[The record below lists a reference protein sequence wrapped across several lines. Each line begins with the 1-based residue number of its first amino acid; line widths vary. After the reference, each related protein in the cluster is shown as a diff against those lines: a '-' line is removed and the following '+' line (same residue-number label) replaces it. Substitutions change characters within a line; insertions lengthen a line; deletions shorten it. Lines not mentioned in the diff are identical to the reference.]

1 MAFTLEHSLR
11 CRKDFP
17 ALNKHGQNPPL
28 AFLDGPGGSQVP
40 RVVIEAIADFY
51 ETCNVNT
58 HGKFLPSEEV
68 DRRMAAARA
77 ILADFLGAEDLE
89 LHLFRSQHDHV
100 ELCPERRH
108 CPNFE
113 EGR

>member
-58 HGKFLPSEEV
+58 HGRFLPSEEV

-77 ILADFLGAEDLE
+77 ILADFLGAEDSNCIS
-89 LHLFRSQHDHV
+89 FGQ
-100 ELCPERRH
+100 P
-108 CPNFE
+108 P
-113 EGR
+113 